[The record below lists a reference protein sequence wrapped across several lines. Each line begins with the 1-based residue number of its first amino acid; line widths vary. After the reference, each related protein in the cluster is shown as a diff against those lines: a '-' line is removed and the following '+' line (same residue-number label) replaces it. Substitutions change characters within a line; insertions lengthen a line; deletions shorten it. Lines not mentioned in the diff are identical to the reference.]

1 MLVNTKMIPDHIKEK
16 IDRGEYTFMDKI
28 ISGGM
33 GYGKFCIPDEM
44 PHVILA
50 IVFPPFSILWNYH
63 LGHYTLWETI
73 KKFFQCFVL
82 TMIFYFPGLIFAINE
97 ISCKAK
103 VRKTRT
109 EYNKSMV

>member
-1 MLVNTKMIPDHIKEK
+1 MIPDHIKEK
-16 IDRGEYTFMDKI
+16 IDNGEYTFMDKI

-73 KKFFQCFVL
+73 KKFFTCFML
-82 TMIFYFPGLIFAINE
+82 TMIFYFPGLIYAINE

-103 VRKTRT
+103 VRKTRD
-109 EYNKSMV
+109 EYMKAMA